1 MGHIDAVIVFDQFSA
16 RRHSVS
22 SRYCLRRQIVVA
34 DNGINGVKTQ
44 IVETVSLAVF
54 RAFRGV
60 SVAEKVG
67 VQKIAYFGNF
77 FFADILHC
85 YSALSYHF
93 AVFAQEH
100 SPKSET
106 VTAVSRNLSVQPFAR
121 FAFAE
126 SVRVCVHDLF
136 VIKHKA
142 ERTEVRLGHFFEYK
156 SQCNNAERVV
166 FVVHK
171 RIIISRLAFCNHAYL
186 TDFAFLAYF
195 VVISTKKCYFIDELR
210 ERVMKYVFKNYKTT
224 LAACFTGYICQA
236 IVNNFAPLLFLTF
249 QTQLGVP
256 LAQVTLLI
264 VINFAVQLAVDL
276 LAAKFVEK
284 IGYRT
289 SAVAAHLFIGTGLVL
304 LGVLPLA
311 VGNAFYGLL
320 AAVLVYSVGGGI
332 TEVLLSPLVENCP
345 TKNKSAAMS
354 LLHSFYCWGS
364 VAVIGFSTLFFRLLG
379 IDFWNKLAII
389 WSVVPFLNAIFFLFV
404 PIVPPLGDG
413 EPHGFASLFRS
424 KFFWVLVLMMFF
436 GGASEIAVAQWAS
449 AFVESG
455 LGVSKSLGDLLGP
468 CMFAVMMGVVRTVY
482 AKAGQKLNLTKL
494 IIVCAVVCTVSYI
507 LITLSPWAELS
518 LLGCALC
525 GLSVAMMWP
534 GTFSIAAKTLPRGG
548 TAMFAL
554 LALAGDLG
562 CSAGP
567 TLVGAV
573 SSAFGDDLQKG
584 ILVAVLFPALL
595 IAVSVFFF
603 FMEKNPAK
611 TLRF

>member
-1 MGHIDAVIVFDQFSA
+1 
-16 RRHSVS
+16 
-22 SRYCLRRQIVVA
+22 
-34 DNGINGVKTQ
+34 
-44 IVETVSLAVF
+44 
-54 RAFRGV
+54 
-60 SVAEKVG
+60 
-67 VQKIAYFGNF
+67 
-77 FFADILHC
+77 
-85 YSALSYHF
+85 
-93 AVFAQEH
+93 
-100 SPKSET
+100 
-106 VTAVSRNLSVQPFAR
+106 
-121 FAFAE
+121 
-126 SVRVCVHDLF
+126 
-136 VIKHKA
+136 
-142 ERTEVRLGHFFEYK
+142 
-156 SQCNNAERVV
+156 
-166 FVVHK
+166 
-171 RIIISRLAFCNHAYL
+171 
-186 TDFAFLAYF
+186 
-195 VVISTKKCYFIDELR
+195 
-210 ERVMKYVFKNYKTT
+210 MKYVFKNYKTT

-289 SAVAAHLFIGTGLVL
+289 CAVAAHLFIGTGLVL
-304 LGVLPLA
+304 LGVLPIA

-468 CMFAVMMGVVRTVY
+468 CMFAVFMGLSRVLFAKFGSRLDLRPALMIASAGCMAGY
-482 AKAGQKLNLTKL
+482 ALCAFAPPSLAWLGLCG
-494 IIVCAVVCTVSYI
+494 CAVVGFFVGI
-507 LITLSPWAELS
+507 
-518 LLGCALC
+518 
-525 GLSVAMMWP
+525 MWP
-534 GTFSIAAKTLPRGG
+534 GAFSIGASVLKGGG
-548 TAMFAL
+548 TVMFAFF
-554 LALAGDLG
+554 ALAGDLG
-562 CSAGP
+562 CSGGP
-567 TLVGAV
+567 TYVGLISEYAGNSLKTGIQWAV
-573 SSAFGDDLQKG
+573 
-584 ILVAVLFPALL
+584 IFPLLLMTGVLL
-595 IAVSVFFF
+595 IR
-603 FMEKNPAK
+603 K
-611 TLRF
+611 THNKS